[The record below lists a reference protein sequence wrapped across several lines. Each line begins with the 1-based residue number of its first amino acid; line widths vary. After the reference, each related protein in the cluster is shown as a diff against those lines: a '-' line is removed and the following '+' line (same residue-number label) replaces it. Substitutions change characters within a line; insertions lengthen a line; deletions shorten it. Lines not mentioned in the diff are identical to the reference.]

1 MKEILKF
8 QEILISKNVT
18 ALLRKSRGG
27 EDLAACGQLGH
38 V

>member
-1 MKEILKF
+1 MKEILRF

-27 EDLAACGQLGH
+27 DELAACGQLGK